1 MDPILIVVL
10 SFALTIV
17 CFLLLV
23 LLLRK
28 HQHLRQLFLRVFPF
42 LNLSSED
49 EHEISLE
56 LAAFT
61 GLHLGIIYFDKNGNC
76 SFINP
81 SALELLNLHESPK
94 SVTDILTMFGQVAG
108 IKSLFLMPVKP
119 KSITFQINDKA
130 VNMAVKVNY
139 LDNKLLNTV
148 VVVQDFTQQE
158 RLNKQRKEFVANVSH
173 ELKTPIT
180 TIKAYA
186 ESLLDWG
193 LKEKEAKQVRADI
206 EKIRDDVHRMEALV
220 GDLLL
225 LSSIDGNRR
234 QSQVELIEVEPLI
247 RELVER
253 FAMQAAEKEICINC
267 YVLNKVP
274 MIFAEAESLSRA
286 FANIIGNAIKYGVQ
300 KGKLD
305 IYISCLLEDVTIKF
319 ADNGI
324 GIAQENL
331 PYIFNR
337 FYRVDN
343 TGTRQH
349 GGTGLGLSIV
359 QELVK
364 MHHGEIFV
372 QSVLGSGTEFTII
385 LPAEGNMYRS
395 MIAASNTSAID
406 NDPWFL
412 AAKKELLLQAKEY
425 GVEINDISDV
435 SEADLKIVL
444 EQ

>member
-1 MDPILIVVL
+1 MDPLLLVALSVV
-10 SFALTIV
+10 FTVV
-17 CFLLLV
+17 CLLLFFLLL
-23 LLLRK
+23 K
-28 HQHLRQLFLRVFPF
+28 KQHNLRQLFLRLFSF
-42 LNLSSED
+42 FNFSNID
-49 EHEISLE
+49 EREISLE
-56 LAAFT
+56 LAAFS

-81 SALELLNLHESPK
+81 SALELLDLQVAPK
-94 SVTDILTMFGQVAG
+94 SVTDMLTLFGQVSG

-119 KSITFQINDKA
+119 KSITFPIKDRA

-139 LDNKLLNTV
+139 QDSQLLNTV

-158 RLNKQRKEFVANVSH
+158 RLNRQRKEFVANVSH

-193 LKEKEAKQVRADI
+193 LQEKEQLQVRQDI
-206 EKIRDDVHRMEALV
+206 EKIRDDVQRMEALV

-234 QSQVELIEVEPLI
+234 QPHVELVEVEPLI
-247 RELVER
+247 RSLIER
-253 FAMQAAEKEICINC
+253 FSIQAAEKEISINC

-274 MIFAEAESLSRA
+274 MIFAESESLSRA
-286 FANIIGNAIKYGVQ
+286 FGNIISNAIKYGVQ

-324 GIAQENL
+324 GIAQDHL

-343 TGTRQH
+343 SGTRQH

-359 QELVK
+359 QELIK
-364 MHHGEIFV
+364 MHHGEILV

-395 MIAASNTSAID
+395 MIAASASSGFN
-406 NDPWFL
+406 NDPWYV
-412 AAKKELLLQAKEY
+412 AAKDELLLQAKEY
-425 GVEINDISDV
+425 GVEIKNIADV
-435 SEADLKIVL
+435 SESDLKIVL